1 MKIDTDQIKSNYELK
16 DTSELLSLHESGS
29 LSDEAYLVLESVLAS
44 RHVPIPK
51 RPLEQVAGAS
61 KPLPLGLQI
70 VITVTVIFVSFTAW
84 QNIFKPLV
92 GGGAIL
98 HAIFTIL
105 PPVFIWMK
113 LSPRNAKKG
122 E

>member
-44 RHVPIPK
+44 RQVPIPK
-51 RPLEQVAGAS
+51 RPLEQVAGAI
-61 KPLPLGLQI
+61 KPLPLGLRI